1 MKIKIKISHQKIK
14 TLIFSGVFILI
25 ISSLLYVS
33 SFLYENFYKT
43 ITQSEEIKILQKK
56 VAIDTVDIDKFNEII
71 KKIEEKT
78 NISNNIKINNPF
90 K

>member
-1 MKIKIKISHQKIK
+1 MK
-14 TLIFSGVFILI
+14 TFLFLGIFI
-25 ISSLLYVS
+25 IIIASLSYVS

-43 ITQSEEIKILQKK
+43 ITQSEKIMILQKK
-56 VAIDTVDIDKFNEII
+56 VAIDTVDIKKFNEII

-78 NISNNIKINNPF
+78 NTSKNITINNPF